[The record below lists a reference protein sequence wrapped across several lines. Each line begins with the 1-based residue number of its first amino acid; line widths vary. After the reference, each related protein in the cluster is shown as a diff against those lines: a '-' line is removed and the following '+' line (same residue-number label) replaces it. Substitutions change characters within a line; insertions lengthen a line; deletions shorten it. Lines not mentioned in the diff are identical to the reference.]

1 MADHSMDRY
10 EALALFGAPPEAYPL
25 AIEPWPA
32 SIAQARYVQR
42 FHLLSEAAGYSSA
55 PAAFETE

>member
-1 MADHSMDRY
+1 M
-10 EALALFGAPPEAYPL
+10 FGAPPPDYVL

-32 SIAQARYVQR
+32 QLAQARYVQR
-42 FHLLSEAAGYSSA
+42 FHVLSEAAGFAPA